1 MEISSFRQC
10 QNGEWIQNPTD
21 QFITA
26 PPALAKC
33 PNRYRCLANL
43 DKHDAWSLIEFS
55 FYLTMDDFF
64 INTLS
69 KIADIFL
76 QTRK

>member
-1 MEISSFRQC
+1 MPERNRCRS
-10 QNGEWIQNPTD
+10 NP
-21 QFITA
+21 
-26 PPALAKC
+26 
-33 PNRYRCLANL
+33 
-43 DKHDAWSLIEFS
+43 DKHDARSLIEFS
-55 FYLTMDDFF
+55 FYLPMDDFF